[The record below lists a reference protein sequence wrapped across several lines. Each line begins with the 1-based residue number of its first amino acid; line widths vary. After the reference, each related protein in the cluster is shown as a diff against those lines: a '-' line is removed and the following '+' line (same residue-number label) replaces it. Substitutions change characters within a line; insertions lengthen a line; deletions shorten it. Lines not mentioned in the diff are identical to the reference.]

1 MYTTKK
7 YKLGYNLGINMMPS
21 GPVSLVRRP
30 NSKNYSHSFEVN
42 REGVPC
48 AGHEYSGLDK
58 TSQEFQKTFLIFS
71 M

>member
-1 MYTTKK
+1 
-7 YKLGYNLGINMMPS
+7 MMPS
-21 GPVSLVRRP
+21 GHVSLVKRP

-42 REGVPC
+42 RAGVAC